1 MAKLLTATRCSTL
14 DCLNAEAT
22 MPTTTFARFRRSLEL
37 LSSSATRTSSR
48 ASMGGGAS
56 ESPFAVLDLG
66 DILNIPLAAV
76 LTSCETV

>member
-1 MAKLLTATRCSTL
+1 
-14 DCLNAEAT
+14 
-22 MPTTTFARFRRSLEL
+22 